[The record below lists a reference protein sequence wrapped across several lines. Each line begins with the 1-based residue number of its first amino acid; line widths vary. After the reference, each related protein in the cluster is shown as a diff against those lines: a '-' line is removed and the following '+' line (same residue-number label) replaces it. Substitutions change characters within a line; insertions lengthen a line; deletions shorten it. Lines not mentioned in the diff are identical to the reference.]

1 MLEKNKKTKKSK
13 KVYPVRL
20 FGYITLDMKVRLF
33 RVSKKTGRSV
43 SDLLRE
49 GVTYILNKYE
59 G

>member
-33 RVSKKTGRSV
+33 EVSKRTDRSV

-49 GVTYILNKYE
+49 GVKHILDEYE